1 MPTDKKLLALVYT
14 GARPTGISVM
24 TFKSYKRVDVLP
36 QLPYMFNDTDRRDP
50 EAFNYYERIGQ
61 SLHLVPLVE
70 GQEDLLPEPPK
81 DTRLIK
87 PALTEFTKALED
99 AKAEEI
105 IRQNLENGKPPVV
118 AETEP
123 TTESTTDPTTDEVDR
138 EPNHV
143 VTDVN
148 PNVHTTGILTDGE
161 NPLLSTDEE
170 FLTQVDVLCKDL
182 AQQLIDNK
190 LTMES
195 ITDEELAQLLEP
207 VSTSDA
213 LKCLGRAL
221 NVELSNARK
230 VSKLV
235 GEFIANDKAEF
246 TNLINRYIEVLST
259 PVSE

>member
-1 MPTDKKLLALVYT
+1 M
-14 GARPTGISVM
+14 
-24 TFKSYKRVDVLP
+24 
-36 QLPYMFNDTDRRDP
+36 
-50 EAFNYYERIGQ
+50 
-61 SLHLVPLVE
+61 
-70 GQEDLLPEPPK
+70 
-81 DTRLIK
+81 IK

-118 AETEP
+118 TETEP
-123 TTESTTDPTTDEVDR
+123 TTDSTPDDVDR

-161 NPLLSTDEE
+161 NPLFSTDEE

-235 GEFIANDKAEF
+235 GEFIANGKAEL